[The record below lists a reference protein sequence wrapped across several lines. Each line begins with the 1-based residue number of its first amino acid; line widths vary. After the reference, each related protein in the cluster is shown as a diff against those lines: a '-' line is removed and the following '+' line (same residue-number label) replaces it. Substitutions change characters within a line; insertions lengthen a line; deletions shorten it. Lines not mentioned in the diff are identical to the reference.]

1 MARERIPVI
10 DECTLDEREL
20 SDRVDEWRDLA
31 ASVTSTIATG
41 DGVRM
46 TLPVDPA
53 LASRAAELAA
63 LEQGCC
69 GGVLRFG
76 IDVGPSAVA
85 LTVWGSGA
93 STLVEAMGLQ
103 VGSSA
108 TTSR

>member
-1 MARERIPVI
+1 M
-10 DECTLDEREL
+10 
-20 SDRVDEWRDLA
+20 LA
-31 ASVTSTIATG
+31 G
-41 DGVRM
+41 PY
-46 TLPVDPA
+46 L
-53 LASRAAELAA
+53 
-63 LEQGCC
+63 
-69 GGVLRFG
+69 LRFG

>member
-1 MARERIPVI
+1 MAGEPIPVI
-10 DECTLDEREL
+10 DECTLDAPEL
-20 SDRVDEWRDLA
+20 SDRVDQWRELA
-31 ASVTSTIATG
+31 GSVTSTVATG

-53 LASRAAELAA
+53 LASRAAELAT

-69 GGVLRFG
+69 GGLLRFG
-76 IDVGPSAVA
+76 IDVGPTSVA